1 MNEDERRMLANAIA
15 ERVTQNAKE
24 LLETIAEWGINARER
39 AKAWLW
45 FFLFVGLAVRLA
57 AKRDVNAYLVLL
69 SVIALYWSF
78 GWWLRLRD
86 RKRWQGVQDPKG
98 VWIASERF
106 RRFLKCK
113 EVLERMNSMEISAI
127 PTEIVDWFTR
137 SAWFWENHG
146 EHILFPAI
154 QQMRLENLGGTHEN
168 PAYLALVEEMFRRY
182 EKVDPEDVWLLKLQ
196 RNAKDSTS

>member
-1 MNEDERRMLANAIA
+1 MNEDERRMLADAIA

-24 LLETIAEWGINARER
+24 LLETVAEWGINARER

-78 GWWLRLRD
+78 GWWLRWRD

-106 RRFLKCK
+106 RRFVRCK
-113 EVLERMNSMEISAI
+113 EILEHMSSVELAAV
-127 PTEIVDWFTR
+127 PAEIVDWFIG

-146 EHILFPAI
+146 EQILFPAFR
-154 QQMRLENLGGTHEN
+154 QMRIENLGGTREN
-168 PAYLALVEEMFRRY
+168 PAYLELVAEMFKRY
-182 EKVDPEDVWLLKLQ
+182 EKLDPDSVWLLKLQ
-196 RNAKDSTS
+196 RDAKDSPS